1 MMSCVGC
8 VRTMMNL
15 SSTLFNKCEA
25 ISRTCDIED
34 VYSMEKDMVVMVVT
48 RMKEFIKLSEE
59 KEKSD
64 SAVVQEVTD

>member
-1 MMSCVGC
+1 MCRLCQNDDESVEHI
-8 VRTMMNL
+8 V
-15 SSTLFNKCEA
+15 NKCEA